1 MAKKAA
7 CAYYVPDPVRTNCL
21 GRFGSFCLLSKKV
34 AYACDVPSPRTRK
47 RLPRQFLLAVEKG
60 GLRLWAVRVQLRP
73 PAEPRDGLGSV
84 LRRYFSNPGA
94 DHWGKGGELYDL
106 PHLPLGR
113 FQRDGLHIFLDVS
126 VLWKETLC
134 AVVARDSCSRMLVTE
149 VNVGA
154 LTEAAATLGA
164 CGCPAVLLPLVM

>member
-47 RLPRQFLLAVEKG
+47 RLPRQFLFAVEKS
-60 GLRLWAVRVQLRP
+60 GLRLWAVRVRLRP

-94 DHWGKGGELYDL
+94 DHWGKGVELYDI

-113 FQRDGLHIFLDVS
+113 FQPDGLRIFFHVS
-126 VLWKETLC
+126 VL
-134 AVVARDSCSRMLVTE
+134 
-149 VNVGA
+149 
-154 LTEAAATLGA
+154 
-164 CGCPAVLLPLVM
+164 